1 MAKREF
7 RKPRVEEKDEFDKKL
22 LEVRRVTKVVKGG
35 RTMRFSA
42 LVVVGDKKGRVG
54 MGTAKASEVPMAVEK
69 ATKAA
74 KKNLVKVPMI
84 KGDTIPHEIY
94 GEFGSSKVFL
104 GPANEGTGIIAGGPV
119 RAVLELAGVR
129 NIYSKVYGS
138 RAPINIVRATI
149 NGIENMK
156 TVSKVATLRGKEPK
170 EILA

>member
-1 MAKREF
+1 MSW
-7 RKPRVEEKDEFDKKL
+7 
-22 LEVRRVTKVVKGG
+22 KGI
-35 RTMRFSA
+35 S
-42 LVVVGDKKGRVG
+42 
-54 MGTAKASEVPMAVEK
+54 
-69 ATKAA
+69 
-74 KKNLVKVPMI
+74 
-84 KGDTIPHEIY
+84 TIPHEIY

-129 NIYSKVYGS
+129 NIRSKVYGS